1 MTHTG
6 FGLCGTNGAKRLK
19 SYFSP
24 QQKRCKSPQQSG
36 NPIQTAAHNPE
47 VGGSSPPPATIKSLE
62 IKRFQGFFLCPNR
75 KVSDQASKI
84 LCTKFG
90 RFGGQNLV
98 QSRRVV
104 YGMNRSS
111 PLLCPAAILVLPD
124 ATFAV
129 GSLFRSALLSK
140 PSAVPNPHQKPSLG
154 PLPCP
159 ALKAAAQRQTAGI
172 QPVLPLC
179 IACWFLIHFISAFY
193 FSGLKSCRKGFVMVY

>member
-1 MTHTG
+1 MDKADIFFGRTLKLTLGWKIRSHRSENGKKIMGEDPQSLENHG
-6 FGLCGTNGAKRLK
+6 F
-19 SYFSP
+19 P
-24 QQKRCKSPQQSG
+24 QISQLVLHS
-36 NPIQTAAHNPE
+36 
-47 VGGSSPPPATIKSLE
+47 IKSLE
-62 IKRFQGFFLCPNR
+62 IKRFQGFFLFSNR
-75 KVSDQASKI
+75 KVLDQASGI
-84 LCTKFG
+84 LCTKFS
-90 RFGGQNLV
+90 RFEGQNLV
-98 QSRRVV
+98 QSRWVV

-124 ATFAV
+124 ATFAG

-140 PSAVPNPHQKPSLG
+140 PATVPNPHQKPSLG

-159 ALKAAAQRQTAGI
+159 ALKATAQRQTAGI